1 MSGTFPQP
9 ERLEEHLVGEIV
21 SFQLFALLQDLA
33 CVAPEK
39 AELLFQ
45 LSSFRCVRDWW
56 ELEH

>member
-21 SFQLFALLQDLA
+21 SFQLFASLQDLA

-45 LSSFRCVRDWW
+45 LSSFRCVRD
-56 ELEH
+56 